1 MPSARRAANQGCAF
15 GVGETFSAA
24 ALVVDVDDGEV
35 GPMLVVFVAPVVT
48 GDAALDDGLVDA
60 LGVAGEMVV
69 PTAPRV
75 DAGVLAD
82 VGDPPQAK
90 SENTGS
96 TDTNRAIRRPV
107 ERGEV
112 VMLI

>member
-1 MPSARRAANQGCAF
+1 MPIAIK
-15 GVGETFSAA
+15 TFSAA
-24 ALVVDVDDGEV
+24 ALVLDVDDGEV
-35 GPMLVVFVAPVVT
+35 GEVGAMLVVFVALVVT

-69 PTAPRV
+69 PTAPKV

-82 VGDPPQAK
+82 VGDPPQAT

-96 TDTNRAIRRPV
+96 TETNRAMQRPV
-107 ERGEV
+107 ERREV